1 MTINRIL
8 VIVSVVLFAL
18 VALSA
23 FSDDINLNEMGWLAL
38 GLTAYAAS
46 HLTFGTVGTW
56 GGGPRRRRARSAL

>member
-1 MTINRIL
+1 MTVNRIL
-8 VIVSVVLFAL
+8 LIASIVIFAL

-46 HLTFGTVGTW
+46 HLTFAAVGSW
-56 GGGPRRRRARSAL
+56 GGGPRRRRVGNAL